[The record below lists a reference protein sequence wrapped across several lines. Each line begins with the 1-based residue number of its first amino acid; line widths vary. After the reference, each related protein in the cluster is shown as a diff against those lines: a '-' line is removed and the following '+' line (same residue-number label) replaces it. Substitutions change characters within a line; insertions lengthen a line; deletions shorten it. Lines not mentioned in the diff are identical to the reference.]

1 MLNKNGERELAY
13 VVKIDAIEP
22 IVGSDNCE
30 AAIVGGWRVMV
41 RKGTFEPNDLAI
53 YFEIDSKVDTTK
65 PEFAFLENK
74 GGKIKTQRYTFGGKG
89 LMISQGL
96 LMAPEDF
103 GWKFIKDSAY
113 AGEPC
118 IVKDFAKTNVIF
130 ATGESRFLTKEL
142 GVTYA
147 EEEDNVRKA
156 ESTDKYKKMAG
167 RHPNLFKKPW
177 ARWMMKREWGRKIM
191 FFFFGKKKD
200 KKNTWPSWVVKTD
213 EDRIQNQPW
222 ILNDKS
228 PWIAT
233 EKIDGSSTTFT
244 MKRGKK
250 RLFGQDKNEFYV
262 CSRNVV
268 FDKPDKK
275 CFYPTNIYT
284 EMAEKYKVES
294 VLATY
299 LESHPDV
306 EWVTI
311 QGETYG
317 EGVQKRDYSLK
328 GHDFMAFNLIDSV
341 RGRWNSVE
349 AKNVCSTYGIPWV
362 PILDENFILPDTVDE
377 LLTIATGE
385 SVCDHGMREGLVFRS
400 QDGVKSFKAVSNE
413 FLLKYHNG

>member
-41 RKGTFEPNDLAI
+41 RKNTFKPGDLAI
-53 YFEIDSKVDTTK
+53 YFEIDSKVNTTR
-65 PEFAFLENK
+65 PEFAFLEK
-74 GGKIKTQRYTFGGKG
+74 KDGKIKTQRYTFGGKG

-96 LMAPEDF
+96 LMAPSDF
-103 GWKFIKDSAY
+103 GWTVKNYPDGDFI
-113 AGEPC
+113 
-118 IVKDFAKTNVIF
+118 F
-130 ATGESRFLTKEL
+130 TGKSEYSPNDESRFLTKEL
-142 GVTYA
+142 GVTYSV
-147 EEEDNVRKA
+147 EEDNSRKA
-156 ESTDKYKKMAG
+156 ASVDKYKKMAG

-177 ARWMMKREWGRKIM
+177 ARWMMKREWGRKVM

-200 KKNTWPSWVVKTD
+200 KKTEWPAWVVKTD
-213 EDRIQNQPW
+213 EERVQNMPW

-233 EKIDGSSTTFT
+233 EKIDGTSTTFT

-250 RLFGQDKNEFYV
+250 HHFGRNKNEFYV

-284 EMAEKYKVES
+284 EMAEKYKIES
-294 VLATY
+294 VLTIY
-299 LESHPDV
+299 LELHPDV

-400 QDGVKSFKAVSNE
+400 QDGTKSFKAVSNE